1 MTIQDR
7 IDEIINSIENL
18 ILLHLDGE
26 EQETVL
32 GMVEELGF
40 QWQQANAHARA
51 MTVCAAVMAG
61 EKFDPERTTE
71 EELNLEQIR
80 INLAEMD
87 EACSNIR
94 WYLGREVDELEELL
108 GEDDAIEFKASFGAL
123 ADDIERIQEET
134 GDIWVPDYFDDF
146 MAAVHPDGRGILGY
160 DSWEEDY
167 FPLSTFQTEAA
178 CREAA
183 ERLQRKTKRE
193 LIDCAHI
200 VMGIVCQYMAVKY
213 RFDSLSAAF
222 DVLMERS
229 EQQLRAV
236 REIEEAWAAAEA
248 DDFNDWK
255 ESTRRLDR
263 LLRSLP
269 DRIWTE

>member
-1 MTIQDR
+1 MTAA
-7 IDEIINSIENL
+7 EIRKQAAIEKAKNL
-18 ILLHLDGE
+18 RFKRPL
-26 EQETVL
+26 V
-32 GMVEELGF
+32 
-40 QWQQANAHARA
+40 
-51 MTVCAAVMAG
+51 
-61 EKFDPERTTE
+61 

-80 INLAEMD
+80 INLSEMN

-123 ADDIERIQEET
+123 GDDIERIQEET

-160 DSWEEDY
+160 DAYEEDY
-167 FPLSTFQTEAA
+167 FPLTSWQTEAA
-178 CREAA
+178 CREAS
-183 ERLQRKTKRE
+183 ERIQRKTKRE
-193 LIDCAHI
+193 IIDCAHT

-236 REIEEAWAAAEA
+236 REIEEAWAAADE
-248 DDFNDWK
+248 DGFEDWR
-255 ESTRRLDR
+255 ESTRKLDR
-263 LLRSLP
+263 LLRALP

>member
-1 MTIQDR
+1 MEITDLQRQAAIQKAK
-7 IDEIINSIENL
+7 NL
-18 ILLHLDGE
+18 RFKKPL
-26 EQETVL
+26 V
-32 GMVEELGF
+32 
-40 QWQQANAHARA
+40 
-51 MTVCAAVMAG
+51 
-61 EKFDPERTTE
+61 

-94 WYLGREVDELEELL
+94 WYLGREVDELEELM
-108 GEDDAIEFKASFGAL
+108 GEDDAIEFKASFGVL
-123 ADDIERIQEET
+123 ANDIERIQEET
-134 GDIWVPDYFDDF
+134 GDIWVPEYFDDF

-167 FPLSTFQTEAA
+167 FPLSTYQTEAA
-178 CREAA
+178 CREAS

-193 LIDCAHI
+193 IIDCAHI
-200 VMGIVCQYMAVKY
+200 AMGIVCQYMAVKY

-236 REIEEAWAAAEA
+236 REIEEAWAAAEQ
-248 DDFNDWK
+248 DDFVDWK
-255 ESTRRLDR
+255 DSTRRLDR
-263 LLRSLP
+263 LLDSMP